1 MRKNRIQID
10 FLERMVW
17 MSNRKQNNINLT
29 IEKINTMLETMNYGR
44 ITLVIQ
50 DNYVVQVEK
59 SEKIRLK

>member
-1 MRKNRIQID
+1 
-10 FLERMVW
+10 